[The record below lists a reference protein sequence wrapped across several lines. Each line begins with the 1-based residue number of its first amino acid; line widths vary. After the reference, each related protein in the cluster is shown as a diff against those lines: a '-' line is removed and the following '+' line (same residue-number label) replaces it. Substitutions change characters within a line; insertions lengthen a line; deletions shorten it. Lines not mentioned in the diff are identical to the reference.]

1 MWRRASPRPPAQPV
15 GHAAQVPR
23 PRVGALLGLRRGGLR
38 TGRRAGHEL
47 HRRAGPDPHEGGP
60 LRHLRQAAAGGLS
73 WRGGGACQHGF
84 LTTHPLENVLLPED
98 ELLRT
103 FVGDPRERL
112 RDWFDP
118 ARALMTGVVQNQDS
132 YMKGRIA
139 QRGFTDRLAPVLR
152 RAMAEWTELT
162 GRRYDLVAP
171 YRCDDAE
178 EILVAMGTLADT
190 AIAVVDHLRARGRRA
205 GALALTAFRPFPPR
219 VRGARGRAA
228 RRRQSAHARAEGR
241 ALRPAGRRRSGPG
254 GPLRLGRPRLARR
267 LGPGPGG
274 RLLPGW
280 PPPRPGA

>member
-1 MWRRASPRPPAQPV
+1 
-15 GHAAQVPR
+15 
-23 PRVGALLGLRRGGLR
+23 
-38 TGRRAGHEL
+38 
-47 HRRAGPDPHEGGP
+47 
-60 LRHLRQAAAGGLS
+60 
-73 WRGGGACQHGF
+73 
-84 LTTHPLENVLLPED
+84 
-98 ELLRT
+98 
-103 FVGDPRERL
+103 
-112 RDWFDP
+112 
-118 ARALMTGVVQNQDS
+118 MTDVVQNQDS

-205 GALALTAFRPFPPR
+205 GARRGPR
-219 VRGARGRAA
+219 GPGARGGAA
-228 RRRQSAHARAEGR
+228 RRRHPAHARAEGR

-267 LGPGPGG
+267 LGRRPGG
-274 RLLPGW
+274 RLRPAGRPRRRGPAA
-280 PPPRPGA
+280 PPPRGRPPPPPPPPP